1 MATMD
6 ERVSVLEERT
16 RSIAER
22 VDDVFELISS
32 GPTVPWDQSIRGK
45 LHAMAQTLANAD
57 KLAEAAREVQRM
69 RTSQVARWVQ
79 FVLVGAAV
87 ITAVAALI
95 GAYAALAG

>member
-1 MATMD
+1 
-6 ERVSVLEERT
+6 
-16 RSIAER
+16 
-22 VDDVFELISS
+22 
-32 GPTVPWDQSIRGK
+32 
-45 LHAMAQTLANAD
+45 MAQTLANAD